1 MLYVHLLFIVNVQ
14 AASKAGVALL
24 RLLVVVAFIY
34 YSHVPCVSQPVA
46 N

>member
-1 MLYVHLLFIVNVQ
+1 MLYVLCIVNVQ
-14 AASKAGVALL
+14 AASMASVALL
-24 RLLVVVAFIY
+24 RLLVVAFIY